1 MSLRLKTVRSS
12 RLAPNALIAKT
23 LASLCHAENAR
34 AQRLLN
40 AAACTMR
47 ASCHN
52 LQRRGALECAYSC
65 EPTIAANL

>member
-1 MSLRLKTVRSS
+1 MSLQLESVRSS
-12 RLAPNALIAKT
+12 HLAPNALIAKT
-23 LASLCHAENAR
+23 LAPLYHAENPR

-52 LQRRGALECAYSC
+52 LQLRGVGECA
-65 EPTIAANL
+65 